1 MSKPTRIEEQEELE
15 QEALEDEI
23 SEEDYGF
30 IIGADGEIKHIFTPN
45 EFYLDPPPAVK
56 KILKVLGIP
65 DINMLNFDSEDPT
78 LH

>member
-1 MSKPTRIEEQEELE
+1 MQVNSQEEDISDDE
-15 QEALEDEI
+15 EI

-45 EFYLDPPPAVK
+45 EFYLDPPTTVK
-56 KILKVLGIP
+56 KILKILGIS
-65 DINMLNFDSEDPT
+65 DINSLDFDAESPT